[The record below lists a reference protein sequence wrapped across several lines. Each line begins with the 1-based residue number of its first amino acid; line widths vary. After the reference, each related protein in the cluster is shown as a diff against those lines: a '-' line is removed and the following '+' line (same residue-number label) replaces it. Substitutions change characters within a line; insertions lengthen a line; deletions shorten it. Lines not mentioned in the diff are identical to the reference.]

1 MAVTTNLS
9 FQSTPSLRKATF
21 SLRARHGVLSHFNPH
36 LPCGRRQRTLDSYQ
50 KADEFQSTPSLRKA
64 TFSESR
70 FLFIGAFQSTP
81 SLRKATLSSGESR
94 QNFCISIHTFLAEGD
109 CTYFHIPVRDTI
121 SIHTFL
127 AEGDNLIG
135 YLTTTTTYFN
145 PHLPC
150 GRRHENAFKQMEEE
164 DFNPHLPCGRRHL
177 V

>member
-81 SLRKATLSSGESR
+81 SLRKATLTSGESR
-94 QNFCISIHTFLAEGD
+94 QNFC
-109 CTYFHIPVRDTI
+109 I